1 MLGQHP
7 GRTFISYS
15 RKDGAEF
22 AADLRKTLEK
32 ENLSVWQDIVA
43 FEGGRD
49 WWSQIEDAFTLSRSF
64 VRLEWRLAPPPPKP
78 RTGAKAGGAG
88 SRKSLWCFTRQDSVL
103 SEFSYCRLVTRR
115 PELALDTVSPRAWRS
130 SQSEA
135 RTSRPVHVLM
145 PISAPQLGGRTFA
158 ASCR

>member
-7 GRTFISYS
+7 GFISYS

-43 FEGGRD
+43 LEGGRD
-49 WWSQIEDAFTLSRSF
+49 WWSQIEDAFSLSRFF

-88 SRKSLWCFTRQDSVL
+88 SRKSLWCFTRQDSD
-103 SEFSYCRLVTRR
+103 
-115 PELALDTVSPRAWRS
+115 ALFPAEVQSFLNFLIAGWSPDVPS
-130 SQSEA
+130 
-135 RTSRPVHVLM
+135 
-145 PISAPQLGGRTFA
+145 
-158 ASCR
+158 